1 MKFAEKS
8 EDADKRASISFIG
21 EIKSNCLDTSRGRLQ
36 SSSQKSTGINL
47 HPDRLANAGSNLEYF
62 PSM

>member
-21 EIKSNCLDTSRGRLQ
+21 EIKQLSRFIERQTPELQ
-36 SSSQKSTGINL
+36 PKIYRYKP
-47 HPDRLANAGSNLEYF
+47 HPDRLENAGFNLEYF